1 VNVDVF
7 APGSDIY
14 SSMPENEYEYQGG
27 TSMAAPNV
35 AGVAALIRSQYPS
48 LTASQVK
55 KILMDS
61 GLPIKTKVTVGT
73 NKQLKSL
80 NEISTSGRIVNAY
93 NALIMA
99 SRIANSK

>member
-1 VNVDVF
+1 MN
-7 APGSDIY
+7 S
-14 SSMPENEYEYQGG
+14 G

-61 GLPIKTKVTVGT
+61 GLPIKAKVTIGT
-73 NKQLKSL
+73 NKQVKSL
-80 NEISTSGRIVNAY
+80 SEISTSGRIVNAY

-99 SRIANSK
+99 SQMAK